1 MAKGRNK
8 LKRAHLK
15 QYFANRINVT
25 QAPRSLVL
33 DYNDPEGTYARDPA
47 HPTHRSFDR
56 WFDNHGRVR
65 SVVGPRTNKAIL
77 SDNTWTQDI
86 PDTVGRIRHSYFNE
100 EGLVINAEPTPKEL
114 VDHEER

>member
-8 LKRAHLK
+8 LRRAHLK
-15 QYFANRINVT
+15 QFFANRINVT
-25 QAPRSLVL
+25 QAPRSLVM

-47 HPTHRSFDR
+47 DPTHRSFDR

-65 SVVGPRTNKAIL
+65 SVVGPRTSKAIL

-86 PDTVGRIRHSYFNE
+86 PDTIGRVRDYYFTE
-100 EGLVINAEPTPKEL
+100 EGVVKQAEQTHKEN
-114 VDHEER
+114 V